1 MKRCFSYGIIKTD
14 YTQVDKERGEHN
26 AVGFN
31 YRFAVILDQ
40 VTKYLARVYLKPVG
54 SIQLIPNVF
63 HFTYVE
69 NRGAAFGILQNQRWF
84 FILITI
90 IVVLA
95 IVYYMFTH
103 YNDSLLLN
111 IALSMIL
118 GGAIGNLIDRIRFGY
133 VVDLFHFILIDYPV
147 FNIADSFVV
156 VGTILLA
163 YYILFITGSKEC
175 QLN

>member
-1 MKRCFSYGIIKTD
+1 LTKKEGSIMLWVLII
-14 YTQVDKERGEHN
+14 V
-26 AVGFN
+26 
-31 YRFAVILDQ
+31 FAVILDQ

>member
-1 MKRCFSYGIIKTD
+1 LTKKEGSIMLWVLII
-14 YTQVDKERGEHN
+14 V
-26 AVGFN
+26 
-31 YRFAVILDQ
+31 FAVILDQ

-103 YNDSLLLN
+103 CNDSLLLN